1 MMVTSWLYGILSGKS
16 NGAHGSPHPR
26 PLSPGEGS
34 LTIVDG
40 RAAVAPLSAGEG
52 LGVRLIACAVL
63 LLLAATARAQTT
75 VPSAASA
82 SPAAKQAVAP
92 VQAAPPPPL
101 DATAAPTVAAWKLLR
116 VIKLPNPGAASL
128 DRRGALYVAD
138 ADNNLRQFGPE
149 GLPLNTYA
157 PAQPG
162 HVAQVEA
169 WNVATTL
176 LFSDDRQ
183 QLVLLDRFLA
193 LISEVRLG
201 EVLDGTVRV
210 ATLAPDNFIWLL
222 DESTLTLREFDPNTL
237 RAVQNTPLD
246 LLIGRTRPDFRFIR
260 QYQNNIY
267 LVDRSTGVYVFDNLG
282 NYRKKLLFPG
292 LSTIGF
298 RGDELYFMEAGAIR
312 FFHLYNLTDRR
323 VALPVGV
330 DSGAVRQ
337 VLVGETYAYIFT
349 AAGVAVYQMK
359 E

>member
-1 MMVTSWLYGILSGKS
+1 MSTNKNVMQSAAKHPARGSNPIDWFTVARQMLRRVLHDRSVWL
-16 NGAHGSPHPR
+16 GSMF
-26 PLSPGEGS
+26 LF
-34 LTIVDG
+34 
-40 RAAVAPLSAGEG
+40 
-52 LGVRLIACAVL
+52 
-63 LLLAATARAQTT
+63 ATAVRAQTT

-82 SPAAKQAVAP
+82 APAARQAVAP
-92 VQAAPPPPL
+92 VQPAPQPPL
-101 DATAAPTVAAWKLLR
+101 DATAAPTVGPWKLLR
-116 VIKLPNPGAASL
+116 VIKLPNPGVASL

-138 ADNNLRQFGPE
+138 ADNNLRQYGPE

-169 WNVATTL
+169 WNVASTL
-176 LFSDDRQ
+176 VFNDDRQ

-201 EVLDGTVRV
+201 DVLDGTVRV

-246 LLIGRTRPDFRFIR
+246 LIIGHSRPDFRFIR

-282 NYRKKLLFPG
+282 NYKKKLPFPG
-292 LSTIGF
+292 LSTVGF
-298 RGDELYFMEAGAIR
+298 RGDELYFLEAGAIH
-312 FFHLYNLTDRR
+312 FFHLYNLIERR
-323 VALPVGV
+323 VALPVGL
-330 DSGAVRQ
+330 DPGAVRQ

-349 AAGVAVYQMK
+349 AVGVAVYQM
-359 E
+359 